1 MTTKQHEKM
10 ALQVHTN
17 IFTGR
22 HYLVVDGVM
31 DEEISDM
38 DEDNLRWHGQ
48 LLVDTGLAYW
58 F

>member
-1 MTTKQHEKM
+1 M

-17 IFTGR
+17 LFTGR

-31 DEEISDM
+31 DEEFSDM
-38 DEDNLRWHGQ
+38 DEDNLRSHGQ